1 MLFLADIISAKNIIL
16 FTPLVDTYLLED
28 LIHKVI
34 LTKDKEKEPTIAR
47 QMTDETG
54 GLCRSF
60 EILMVLTIMSSLFSM
75 MWLKLREKTGVL

>member
-16 FTPLVDTYLLED
+16 FTPLADTYLLEE

-34 LTKDKEKEPTIAR
+34 LTKAKQKEPTITR
-47 QMTDETG
+47 QMTNETG

-60 EILMVLTIMSSLFSM
+60 EILMVLTIMSSLFS
-75 MWLKLREKTGVL
+75 TS